1 MATILANKP
10 FGFLKVKRVRYNAAY
25 ILFIVVHD
33 FKIHEIQNV
42 SWLKVENLQEEVM
55 ILLLICF

>member
-1 MATILANKP
+1 M
-10 FGFLKVKRVRYNAAY
+10 VRYKVAY

-42 SWLKVENLQEEVM
+42 SWLKVENLQE
-55 ILLLICF
+55 